1 MYFHLL
7 QYSGDF
13 YMRNKGMLFT
23 CEVNMIITV
32 IYKVV
37 NTFLGKKCLYRH

>member
-1 MYFHLL
+1 MYFHLLL

-23 CEVNMIITV
+23 YEVNMIITLL
-32 IYKVV
+32 K
-37 NTFLGKKCLYRH
+37 TTCKKL